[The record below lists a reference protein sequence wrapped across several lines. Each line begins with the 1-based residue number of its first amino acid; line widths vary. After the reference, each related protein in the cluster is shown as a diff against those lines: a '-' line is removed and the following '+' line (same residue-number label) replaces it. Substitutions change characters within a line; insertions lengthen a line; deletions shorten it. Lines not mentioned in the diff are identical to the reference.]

1 MYGPKQ
7 YFSDLIRQVS
17 QEQTFPLQQQSTL
30 IDLHSIQCQADFK
43 IIDDYVLKIEK
54 IPHLDLNETEMF
66 LTNLNRTQHISDR
79 SELPTNWLITEN
91 YEQLAAEIEMLQS
104 VDESLFLPTNYT
116 CLKAKVDNV
125 EFIPNNNE
133 HCVIFEPIVDESLF
147 EIDTN
152 ATKKQRNGDEISKK
166 VRRLL
171 KSINTRNNKGQD
183 NLHK

>member
-66 LTNLNRTQHISDR
+66 LTNLNRTQHILDR

-104 VDESLFLPTNYT
+104 VDESLFLENY
-116 CLKAKVDNV
+116 
-125 EFIPNNNE
+125 NN
-133 HCVIFEPIVDESLF
+133 LF
-147 EIDTN
+147 TFKN
-152 ATKKQRNGDEISKK
+152 SKIK
-166 VRRLL
+166 
-171 KSINTRNNKGQD
+171 
-183 NLHK
+183 